1 MPRAALLLVMLAW
14 AGDADAAQIESF
26 QISHDGDRYR
36 IEVHARL
43 AVPAGAAYRAF
54 ADPALLQAINPAVQ
68 RVEVLRRVDD
78 HSARLYSEVHVC
90 AGPFCKTL
98 HQEQDMSYHP
108 RAAGGEMHGE
118 MLAGVGDFRSG
129 HGDWQFQPV
138 GAEATELH
146 FVADLEPSFWVPPLI
161 GPWVV
166 ESAFRG
172 EAERTS
178 EGIERVVRAQAAEAA
193 KQ

>member
-1 MPRAALLLVMLAW
+1 MARAALLLVLLAW
-14 AGDADAAQIESF
+14 AGGADAAQIEFF
-26 QISHDGDRYR
+26 QVRHDGDRYH
-36 IEVHARL
+36 IEVRARL
-43 AVPAGAAYRAF
+43 TVPASAAYRVF

-68 RVEVLRRVDD
+68 RVEVLRRADD
-78 HSARLYSEVHVC
+78 HTARLYSEVHVC
-90 AGPFCKTL
+90 AGLFCKTL
-98 HQEQDMSYHP
+98 HQVQDMSYHP
-108 RAAGGEMHGE
+108 QAAGGEMHGE

-129 HGDWQFQPV
+129 HGDWQFQPA
-138 GAEATELH
+138 GGEATELH

-178 EGIERVVRAQAAEAA
+178 EGIERVVRAQTGEAA